1 MPRAFVSVLSTLF
14 VMLLFLVAGISLDV
28 SRIPG
33 WVGIDAEAVA
43 LPAQVATPV
52 RAARQCSHCGWIE
65 SKREIPR
72 GVADSQAFPVY
83 EYTARRSDGSSG
95 VFQQALPVRWRLGE
109 QLILIDG
116 AAALATPAAAG
127 RQRN

>member
-1 MPRAFVSVLSTLF
+1 MPAAFVSILSTLF
-14 VMLLFLVAGISLDV
+14 LMLLFVIAGISLGV
-28 SRIPG
+28 TWVPG
-33 WVGIDAEAVA
+33 WTGIDAEAVA
-43 LPAQVATPV
+43 LPAQAEAPV
-52 RAARQCSHCGWIE
+52 RAARRCPHCGWIE
-65 SKREIPR
+65 SKREILR
-72 GVADSQAFPVY
+72 GVEDSQAFPVY

-116 AAALATPAAAG
+116 AAALAAPAAAG

>member
-1 MPRAFVSVLSTLF
+1 MPAAFVSILSTLF
-14 VMLLFLVAGISLDV
+14 LMLLFVIAGISLGV
-28 SRIPG
+28 TWVPG
-33 WVGIDAEAVA
+33 WTGIDAEAVA
-43 LPAQVATPV
+43 LPAQAEAPV
-52 RAARQCSHCGWIE
+52 RAARQCPHCGWIE

-72 GVADSQAFPVY
+72 SVADSQAFPVY

-116 AAALATPAAAG
+116 AAALAAPAAAG